1 MNTKKELARIFAA
14 KIATEELNDEQ
25 VTALANALYPNENED
40 VRRANMESS
49 MAMAKEFQQWQRQQE
64 TPPMSDQELEDL
76 AAMF

>member
-1 MNTKKELARIFAA
+1 MANTKELAKFFAH
-14 KIATEELNDEQ
+14 KLNTTKLSDEQ
-25 VTALANALYPNENED
+25 VSQMANILYPSDNED